1 MVAQRRRER
10 ALTMAPPFGM
20 VVVCQVEEGRIAAL
34 WTFDGA

>member
-1 MVAQRRRER
+1 
-10 ALTMAPPFGM
+10 MAPPFGM